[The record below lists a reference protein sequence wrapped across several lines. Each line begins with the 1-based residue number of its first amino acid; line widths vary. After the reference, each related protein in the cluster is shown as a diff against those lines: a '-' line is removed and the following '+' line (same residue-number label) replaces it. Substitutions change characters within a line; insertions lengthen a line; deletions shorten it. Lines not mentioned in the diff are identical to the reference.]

1 MAVIHEGSQTSDGLR
16 GTRQRDEIASTAA
29 IARLV
34 ALKNEKNC
42 ETETQGP
49 TATADQSRPRY

>member
-1 MAVIHEGSQTSDGLR
+1 MAIIHQRSQTCGGLR

-34 ALKNEKNC
+34 ALKKLR
-42 ETETQGP
+42 
-49 TATADQSRPRY
+49 D